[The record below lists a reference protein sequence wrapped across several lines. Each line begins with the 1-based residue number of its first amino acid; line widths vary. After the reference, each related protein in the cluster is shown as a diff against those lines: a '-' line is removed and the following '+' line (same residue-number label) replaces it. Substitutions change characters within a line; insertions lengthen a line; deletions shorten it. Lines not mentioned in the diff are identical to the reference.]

1 MRYLKVV
8 ELEIIKRKWILKIK
22 NSLNNTFSF
31 LKFLYVFNL
40 LQNVYFIKIVL
51 YILFQKPNSLISA
64 KDYMRKHIWS
74 NCTVFFW
81 YNN

>member
-1 MRYLKVV
+1 MPYLKVV
-8 ELEIIKRKWILKIK
+8 ELEIIKRKRTLKIK

-31 LKFLYVFNL
+31 LKFLYVFKL

-64 KDYMRKHIWS
+64 KDYMRKHI
-74 NCTVFFW
+74 
-81 YNN
+81 

>member
-8 ELEIIKRKWILKIK
+8 ELEIIKRKRTLKIK

-64 KDYMRKHIWS
+64 KDYMRKHI
-74 NCTVFFW
+74 
-81 YNN
+81 

>member
-8 ELEIIKRKWILKIK
+8 ELEIIKRKRILKIK

-64 KDYMRKHIWS
+64 KDYMRKHI
-74 NCTVFFW
+74 
-81 YNN
+81 

>member
-1 MRYLKVV
+1 MPYLKVV
-8 ELEIIKRKWILKIK
+8 ELEIIKRKRTLKIK

-64 KDYMRKHIWS
+64 KDYMRKHI
-74 NCTVFFW
+74 
-81 YNN
+81 